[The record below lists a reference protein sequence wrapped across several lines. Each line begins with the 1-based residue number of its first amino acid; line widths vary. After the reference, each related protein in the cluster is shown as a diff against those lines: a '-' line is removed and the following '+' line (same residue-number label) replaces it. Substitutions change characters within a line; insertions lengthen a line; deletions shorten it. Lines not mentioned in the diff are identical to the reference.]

1 METIRDAAGVSGAKA
16 YDSQKVT
23 APEHNTVK
31 EDRTEA
37 SVLKE
42 QNNSQE
48 KEQMPGVATAKNADV
63 QKNLKELLEKE
74 GGTKAVFGFHEDP
87 DRVIIKFGDK
97 DTKKV
102 IQEFPSEKMLDY
114 LQKVGERAG
123 LLVDEKR

>member
-48 KEQMPGVATAKNADV
+48 KEQMPGVETAKNAGIACISVSWGFRDRSFLESLGASV
-63 QKNLKELLEKE
+63 IVDSPEEILLHINK
-74 GGTKAVFGFHEDP
+74 
-87 DRVIIKFGDK
+87 GDS
-97 DTKKV
+97 
-102 IQEFPSEKMLDY
+102 Q
-114 LQKVGERAG
+114 
-123 LLVDEKR
+123 